1 MLSAVNRTVVGS
13 IPTSRA
19 FNINTITQRKQ
30 TMYNDLS
37 EQITKAVMTLLAIA
51 IVVSLVV
58 GGLIGYVIR

>member
-1 MLSAVNRTVVGS
+1 
-13 IPTSRA
+13 
-19 FNINTITQRKQ
+19 
-30 TMYNDLS
+30 MYNDLS